1 MELPISFQS
10 VSKSSLFLT
19 KKRDS
24 RLIPS
29 GFPAA
34 SDDYSDKILNLHEL
48 MVRNAPSTFF
58 MKVENDDFKFLN
70 ILKNDLL
77 VIDRSISPYHSCM
90 VVASYENEFVVDR
103 FVKSGTG
110 LSLYFLQQKA
120 KKPIDFEFW
129 GVVTYVVHDVLSGAN
144 TLL

>member
-48 MVRNAPSTFF
+48 MVKNTPSTFF

-70 ILKNDLL
+70 VLKNDLL
-77 VIDRSISPYHSCM
+77 VIDRSISPFHSCM
-90 VVASYENEFVVDR
+90 VVAYYENEFVLDR
-103 FVKSGTG
+103 FVKLGNNI
-110 LSLYFLQQKA
+110 SLFHLQQKA
-120 KKPIDFEFW
+120 KKPISFEHW
-129 GVVTYVVHDVLSGAN
+129 GVVTFVIHDVLAGAN
-144 TLL
+144 TF